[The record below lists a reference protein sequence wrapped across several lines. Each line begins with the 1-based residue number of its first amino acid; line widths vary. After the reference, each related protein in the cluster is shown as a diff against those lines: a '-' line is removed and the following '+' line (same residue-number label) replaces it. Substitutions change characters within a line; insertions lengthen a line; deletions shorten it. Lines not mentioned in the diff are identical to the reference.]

1 MAGSYFN
8 YGLRDSSNEVS
19 VSKWNVGDL
28 TPITLATALTQ
39 MGDLKT
45 AINAVVLGEGASS
58 GWGDNDQL
66 PVVRPTDASC
76 QRGIK
81 WTVAWQDTVTGGKGN
96 NYIPT
101 ADLSLLPLVGGVR
114 SEDMDISAGVGLA
127 LKTKIEALCKSPAG
141 NAIMVYRVYYAD

>member
-1 MAGSYFN
+1 MAGAFFN
-8 YGLRDSSNEVS
+8 YGIRDSSNEVG

-28 TPITLATALTQ
+28 TTVTLATALTQ
-39 MGDLKT
+39 MGELKT
-45 AINAVVLGEGASS
+45 AIDAVILGEGASS
-58 GWGDNDQL
+58 GWGDIDQL
-66 PVVRPTDASC
+66 AVVRPTAAGC

-81 WTVAWQDTVTGGKGN
+81 WTVAWQDSVTGGKGN

-101 ADLSLLPLVGGVR
+101 ADLALLPLVGGVR

-141 NAIMVYRVYYAD
+141 NALVVYRIYYAD